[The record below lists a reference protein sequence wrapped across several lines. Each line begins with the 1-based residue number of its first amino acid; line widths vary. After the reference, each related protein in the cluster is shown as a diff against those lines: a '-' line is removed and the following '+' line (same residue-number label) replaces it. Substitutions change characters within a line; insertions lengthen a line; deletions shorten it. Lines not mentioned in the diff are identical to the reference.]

1 MKISALAQYSLEFTS
16 KDLNLI
22 CKALAHLS
30 GLTVEGQ
37 PIRVLEEE
45 KIRAAELNR
54 TLLTQR
60 EQVLMG
66 ELKSVKDSL
75 SHCD

>member
-1 MKISALAQYSLEFTS
+1 MKVIAAAQYAMELTG

-37 PIRVLEEE
+37 PIRIIESE
-45 KIRAAELNR
+45 KERASELNR
-54 TLLTQR
+54 SLLMQR
-60 EQVLMG
+60 EQVLLG

-75 SHCD
+75 SHI